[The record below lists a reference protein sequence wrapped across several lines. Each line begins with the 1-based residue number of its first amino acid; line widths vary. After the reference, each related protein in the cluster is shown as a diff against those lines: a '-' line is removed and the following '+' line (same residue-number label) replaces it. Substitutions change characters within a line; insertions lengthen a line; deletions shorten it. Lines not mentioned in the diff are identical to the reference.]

1 MEKIFSD
8 LKNSVNSA
16 VKRSGELLE
25 ISKVKMAVAD
35 TKNEIGRKYR
45 ELGEKVY
52 EAHQEDADTATE
64 VEGIIWELDELFEV
78 LKSHEMKLASL
89 KKEKICE
96 NCKQSSDMEAAYC
109 SKCGAKFP
117 EQEPEEEKQPE
128 PDVVNEEAD
137 EEPETVEK
145 VEKADT
151 EE

>member
-52 EAHQEDADTATE
+52 ESHQEDADTATE

-78 LKSHEMKLASL
+78 LKSHEMKLASV
-89 KKEKICE
+89 KTA
-96 NCKQSSDMEAAYC
+96 SSPAKWRRHIAA
-109 SKCGAKFP
+109 SVEQNFP
-117 EQEPEEEKQPE
+117 NRSRRKRNNRSRTLWMKRQTKSRRQWR
-128 PDVVNEEAD
+128 
-137 EEPETVEK
+137 K
-145 VEKADT
+145 
-151 EE
+151 